1 MLGTYACGDDVYFR
15 PEAGS
20 QQPYGLECQWC
31 LKMIGAKMKSCELTQ
46 EFLDYLHNV
55 KHFSDNTIRSYALDL
70 EHYARFL
77 VERSSPHPV
86 DTGPVD
92 YTSMAAATAVSTAT
106 DTVVVKALLAADTDA
121 VRSFM
126 EHLNENDYS
135 QSTKIRRLS
144 TIRTFYRFLVS
155 RNRLET
161 NPAQAVKLP
170 KKHKEPPRI
179 MDDEQVQR
187 LLAVP
192 NTHTLLGARDRAIL
206 ELLYCTG
213 LRISELVELD
223 MDDIDFLSDAVHVKT
238 TGRKERVIPIWS
250 SGIQS
255 LQNYITLRNKRSQSD
270 AAFANR
276 ILFVNKNGQRLSS
289 RSVRRKMDKYLIKAD
304 LDPSISPRT
313 LRHSFAVNMLRSG
326 SDIHTVR
333 EMLGH
338 QSLSTTRAYRQLAAK
353 KTEEEN
359 L

>member
-1 MLGTYACGDDVYFR
+1 MVGGN
-15 PEAGS
+15 
-20 QQPYGLECQWC
+20 
-31 LKMIGAKMKSCELTQ
+31 MKSCELIQ

-55 KHFSDNTIRSYALDL
+55 KHFSENTIRSYALDL

-77 VERSSPHPV
+77 IERSSPGPV
-86 DTGPVD
+86 DTGPPA
-92 YTSMAAATAVSTAT
+92 YISRATATAISTETGTAVT
-106 DTVVVKALLAADTDA
+106 AALLAADTDA

-126 EHLNENDYS
+126 EHLNQNDYS

-161 NPAQAVKLP
+161 SPAAAVKLP
-170 KKHKEPPRI
+170 KKHKQLPRI

-187 LLAVP
+187 LLDVP
-192 NTHTLLGARDRAIL
+192 NTQTLLGARDRAIL

-213 LRISELVELD
+213 LRISELVGLN

-238 TGRKERVIPIWS
+238 PGRKERVIPIWS
-250 SGIQS
+250 SGIQA
-255 LQNYITLRNKRSQSD
+255 LQNYITLRNKQSQID
-270 AAFANR
+270 ASFANR
-276 ILFVNKNGQRLSS
+276 ILFINKNGQRLSS

-313 LRHSFAVNMLRSG
+313 LRHSFAVNMLRGG

-338 QSLSTTRAYRQLAAK
+338 QSLSTTRAYRQLVRK
-353 KTEEEN
+353 KAEEEN
-359 L
+359 S

>member
-1 MLGTYACGDDVYFR
+1 MV
-15 PEAGS
+15 
-20 QQPYGLECQWC
+20 
-31 LKMIGAKMKSCELTQ
+31 GANMKSCELIQ
-46 EFLDYLHNV
+46 EFLEYLHNV
-55 KHFSDNTIRSYALDL
+55 KRFSENTIRSYALDL

-77 VERSSPHPV
+77 IERSSPGPV
-86 DTGPVD
+86 DTGPPA
-92 YTSMAAATAVSTAT
+92 YTSRGTATAISTET
-106 DTVVVKALLAADTDA
+106 DTAVTRALLAADTDA

-126 EHLNENDYS
+126 EHLNTNDYS

-161 NPAQAVKLP
+161 SPAGAVKLP
-170 KKHKEPPRI
+170 QKHKQLPRI

-187 LLAVP
+187 LLDVP

-213 LRISELVELD
+213 LRISELVELN

-238 TGRKERVIPIWS
+238 PGRKERVIPIWS
-250 SGIQS
+250 SGIQA
-255 LQNYITLRNKRSQSD
+255 LQNYITLRNKQSQID
-270 AAFANR
+270 ASFANR
-276 ILFVNKNGQRLSS
+276 ILFINKNGQRLSS

-313 LRHSFAVNMLRSG
+313 LRHSFAVNLLRGG

-333 EMLGH
+333 ELLGH
-338 QSLSTTRAYRQLAAK
+338 QSLSTTRAYRQLARK
-353 KTEEEN
+353 KAEEDN
-359 L
+359 S